1 MNSSR
6 VVFPRYLRRIG
17 IIAAM
22 LAFGCGAEAAPAKGR
37 LIICGGGLDL
47 KERFI
52 YEAMTARI
60 KDTTGTVGIIPTASA
75 DPEDSVKGYVEDFSA
90 VLGPGRAEG
99 IPLTTATAEK
109 ARDEALA
116 ARIRQHAVLFFTGG
130 DQSRITQVFLPG
142 GEPTPAYKA
151 VLDVLAKGGTI
162 GGSSAGAAMMSDP
175 MLTWG
180 TSSGALKEGVGT
192 KEDAGVGIGKGMG
205 LFPYGL
211 TDQHF
216 LKRSR
221 YGRFIVAL
229 EAAKVRFGYGVDEQ
243 RAIEVDLETSTVTT
257 LGSQALALLDMGE
270 MRRNGNSRTLIRV
283 SLLGSGDKVA
293 AETGEVTPA
302 DGRKALAPPGS
313 VAQPFVLDDAWSDF
327 ALTKCISALAA
338 GAPVATARDKNF
350 EIRFTRDN
358 QTRFWTNEVDGKPVV
373 SAHRVR
379 LDVVEKD
386 SGQ

>member
-1 MNSSR
+1 VNR
-6 VVFPRYLRRIG
+6 TLRNIVRAG
-17 IIAAM
+17 WRLGEVA
-22 LAFGCGAEAAPAKGR
+22 LALVLVGGAEAAPANGR

-60 KDTTGTVGIIPTASA
+60 ADTSGTVGIVPTASA
-75 DPEDSVKGYVEDFSA
+75 DPEDSVKAYVDDFSK
-90 VLGPGRAEG
+90 VIGPGRTEG
-99 IPLTTATAEK
+99 VPLTTATADN
-109 ARDEALA
+109 ARDEAVA
-116 ARIRQHAVLFFTGG
+116 ARIRQHDVLFFTGG
-130 DQSRITQVFLPG
+130 DQSRITQVFLPD

-151 VLDVLAKGGTI
+151 VLEVLAKGGTV

-180 TSSGALKEGVGT
+180 TSSGALKDGVRPE
-192 KEDAGVGIGKGMG
+192 EDSGVGIGKGMG
-205 LFPYGL
+205 LFPYGM

-221 YGRFIVAL
+221 YGRFVVAL

-243 RAIEVDLETSTVTT
+243 RAIEADLATSTVTT
-257 LGSQALALLDMGE
+257 LGPQALALLDMGE

-283 SLLGSGDKVA
+283 SLLGSGDKVDA
-293 AETGEVTPA
+293 STGEVTPA
-302 DGRKALAPPGS
+302 EGRKSLAPIINA
-313 VAQPFVLDDAWSDF
+313 AQPLSLDDAWADY
-327 ALTKCISALAA
+327 ALTKCIEALAA
-338 GAPVATARDKNF
+338 GAPLASAQDANF
-350 EIRFTRDN
+350 EIRVTRDN

-379 LDVVEKD
+379 LDIVEKG

>member
-1 MNSSR
+1 MNHTHGMITR
-6 VVFPRYLRRIG
+6 CFGRLV
-17 IIAAM
+17 AAA
-22 LAFGCGAEAAPAKGR
+22 LVTALTGVTGAASGKGR

-52 YEAMTARI
+52 YEAMVSRI
-60 KDTTGTVGIIPTASA
+60 RDSSGTVGIVPTASA
-75 DPEDSVKGYVEDFSA
+75 DPEDSVRGYVEDFAA
-90 VLGPGRAEG
+90 VIGPARAEG
-99 IPLTTATAEK
+99 VALTTATAEK
-109 ARDEALA
+109 ARDEAIA
-116 ARIRQHAVLFFTGG
+116 ARIRQHDVLFFTGG

-151 VLDVLAKGGTI
+151 VLDVLAKGGTV

-180 TSSGALKEGVGT
+180 TSSGALRDGVGT
-192 KEDAGVGIGKGMG
+192 KEDSGVGIGKGMS
-205 LFPYGL
+205 LFPYGM

-243 RAIEVDLETSTVTT
+243 RAIEVDLATSTVTT
-257 LGSQALALLDMGE
+257 LGPQALALLDMGE
-270 MRRNGNSRTLIRV
+270 MRRNGNSRTLVRV
-283 SLLGSGDKVA
+283 SLLGSGDRVD

-302 DGRKALAPPGS
+302 DGRKALAPLGASP
-313 VAQPFVLDDAWSDF
+313 QPFVLEDAWSDF
-327 ALTKCISALAA
+327 AVTKCIEALAA
-338 GAPVATARDKNF
+338 GAPVATGHDKNF

-358 QTRFWTNEVDGKPVV
+358 QTRFWTNELEGKPVV

-379 LDVVEKD
+379 LDVVEKG